1 MREGRIV
8 RQTGGFYYV
17 DCGGEVFSCR
27 ARGLFRKEGVTP
39 LVGDLVRMEET
50 EPGCG
55 FVVEILP
62 RRNNLIRPP
71 VANVDLLLLILSIAD
86 PAPNLTVVDKLL
98 AIAEYKGIDVSIV
111 VTKSDLADPS
121 GLCRIYREAGYPVA
135 ALNSLSDS
143 PDAIREMIRGK
154 LCVLAGNTGVGK
166 STLLNAM
173 EPSLTLRTGETSRK
187 LGRGRHTTRVTELF
201 ELAGGMIADT
211 PGFSAVELERYEVIR
226 KEELAGCFS
235 EFAQYSKACKFTGC
249 SHTVEKGCAVLE
261 AVRAGLVH
269 PSRHASYC
277 VMYEDAKKIKEWEL
291 KDHA

>member
-62 RRNNLIRPP
+62 RRNSLIRPP

-98 AIAEYKGIDVSIV
+98 AIAEYKEIDVSIV

-121 GLCRIYREAGYPVA
+121 GFAGFTGRQ
-135 ALNSLSDS
+135 
-143 PDAIREMIRGK
+143 AIR
-154 LCVLAGNTGVGK
+154 
-166 STLLNAM
+166 
-173 EPSLTLRTGETSRK
+173 
-187 LGRGRHTTRVTELF
+187 
-201 ELAGGMIADT
+201 
-211 PGFSAVELERYEVIR
+211 
-226 KEELAGCFS
+226 
-235 EFAQYSKACKFTGC
+235 
-249 SHTVEKGCAVLE
+249 
-261 AVRAGLVH
+261 
-269 PSRHASYC
+269 
-277 VMYEDAKKIKEWEL
+277 
-291 KDHA
+291 

>member
-62 RRNNLIRPP
+62 RRNSLIRPP

-98 AIAEYKGIDVSIV
+98 AIAEYKEIDVSIV

-121 GLCRIYREAGYPVA
+121 GLCRIYREAGYPVT
-135 ALNSLSDS
+135 ALNSLADS

-211 PGFSAVELERYEVIR
+211 PGFSALETAQFERIR
-226 KEELAGCFS
+226 KEELELCFREFEPYRTGCR
-235 EFAQYSKACKFTGC
+235 FTGC
-249 SHTVEKGCAVLE
+249 SHTKEKGCGVLAAVEREEISL
-261 AVRAGLVH
+261 
-269 PSRHASYC
+269 SRHKSYC
-277 VMYEDAKKIKEWEL
+277 EMYEEARQIKDWEVVG
-291 KDHA
+291 